1 MRRLAEIEAN
11 LLRSPLDRLE
21 THEHRTERR
30 RLRDEIYGPTKRGGD
45 RRSER
50 FQNERGFALKSP
62 ILSEGE
68 IESIETGRRSEQ
80 LSIRLCKLLSAEE
93 RSRLKGTAV
102 ANRDK
107 DLFAIANIGDI
118 QQRTAVIDA
127 RSDAE
132 KPAPSLHEAKCRAG
146 LAPHLEPDLEKEFE
160 QGANRLFDSL
170 FYGRTGT
177 LERFLRK
184 VAADEPDFLDTMT
197 EVVKRLTERGGESCA
212 YLLPKERE
220 RSRAVPATRGSPSNH
235 GRNYEQHQE

>member
-11 LLRSPLDRLE
+11 LLRSPLNRLE
-21 THEHRTERR
+21 RLEHQVERK
-30 RLRDEIYGPTKRGGD
+30 RLCDEIYGTTKRGGD

-50 FQNERGFALKSP
+50 FQSDNVVTLKSP
-62 ILSEGE
+62 LLSDAHA
-68 IESIETGRRSEQ
+68 ESIGMGKRSMYRA
-80 LSIRLCKLLSAEE
+80 IRFCKRLSAEE
-93 RSRLKGTAV
+93 RNRLKGTSV
-102 ANRDK
+102 ENCDK
-107 DLFAIANIGDI
+107 DLFAIADIGDI

-127 RSDAE
+127 LSDAE
-132 KPAPSLHEAKCRAG
+132 KPAPSLHEAKYRAG
-146 LAPHLEPDLEKEFE
+146 LAPHLEPDLEREFE
-160 QGANRLFDSL
+160 RGANRLFDSL

-220 RSRAVPATRGSPSNH
+220 RSRAVSATRGSPSNH